1 MSKPPRHLTH
11 YFEELDPEQ
20 IESWL
25 APDVTDEERL
35 NASTDVFGHN
45 RSLPKRV
52 ATPSQDEE
60 LKPLTAADL
69 EEIRALAREEG
80 YQEGFEAGHAEGVV
94 KGEQDGFASGEAAG
108 KTEGFEQGLAEGAA
122 LIEERARAWEALARQ
137 LHAPLSEV
145 DKQVEQQLLQL
156 VVALAEEV
164 IRTELHT
171 NPAVIINVLHEAL
184 SVLPLAQQRVTIK
197 LHPDDLALI
206 EMQYDSDAQAER
218 NWHLLAE
225 PVLARGDCQVSCENS
240 QVDVNQKQRVKD
252 LLERFLHQPVERIAP
267 ELSAQQEPAAAEQAT
282 TNQEVED
289 ASTAQQSSSES
300 AARPI
305 PDSDQD
311 T

>member
-11 YFEELDPEQ
+11 YFEGLDPEQ

-122 LIEERARAWEALARQ
+122 L
-137 LHAPLSEV
+137 
-145 DKQVEQQLLQL
+145 
-156 VVALAEEV
+156 
-164 IRTELHT
+164 
-171 NPAVIINVLHEAL
+171 
-184 SVLPLAQQRVTIK
+184 
-197 LHPDDLALI
+197 
-206 EMQYDSDAQAER
+206 
-218 NWHLLAE
+218 
-225 PVLARGDCQVSCENS
+225 
-240 QVDVNQKQRVKD
+240 VK
-252 LLERFLHQPVERIAP
+252 
-267 ELSAQQEPAAAEQAT
+267 
-282 TNQEVED
+282 
-289 ASTAQQSSSES
+289 
-300 AARPI
+300 
-305 PDSDQD
+305 
-311 T
+311 